1 MTNVYVV
8 DKLENLGKYA
18 GINANFAKAVAFLQ
32 KADFAAL
39 PLGKNEIDGDNAW
52 VNAAEAEL
60 TPLAA
65 KKPEVHRAYFDI
77 QIPLDGEETYGLA
90 KFDPSAP
97 GSFDEAKDI
106 GFYDQPVEAVTVKP
120 GEFAIFWPNACA
132 HAPGCSLSGPRKIR
146 KLVAKVRAFVN

>member
-1 MTNVYVV
+1 MKDVYVI
-8 DKLENLGKYA
+8 DTIRNLGKYA
-18 GINANFAKAVAFLQ
+18 DISANFAKAIAFLQ
-32 KADFAAL
+32 GHDLAAL
-39 PLGKNEIDGDNAW
+39 PPGRHEVDGDNAW

-60 TPLAA
+60 TPLDA